1 MYVHPPTNLLQETKV
16 EGKVP
21 RTKGE
26 LKLALVDSLVALGK
40 CNVDKEEIN
49 KYGLQFK

>member
-21 RTKGE
+21 RTVGE
-26 LKLALVDSLVALGK
+26 LKLALVDSLVALGQ
-40 CNVDKEEIN
+40 CNADKDEVL
-49 KYGLQFK
+49 KYGLAFK

>member
-26 LKLALVDSLVALGK
+26 LKLSLVDSLVALGK